1 MERVQCLA
9 ARAMA
14 YSATAVLPALVCA
27 ATNTL
32 SPCKPRSGDVSS
44 SAQGKLLPLTVPR
57 TRLVLHRQRRLKS
70 VSLATQYAM

>member
-9 ARAMA
+9 AKAMA

-32 SPCKPRSGDVSS
+32 SPCTPRRGGVSGWT
-44 SAQGKLLPLTVPR
+44 LHPLWYRSRRRDP
-57 TRLVLHRQRRLKS
+57 VLRRQSRLKT
-70 VSLATQYAM
+70 VSLAAQLAV